1 HPWLCQASSAGTKT
15 SQTAGSSPA
24 RINNSAYNKEDRE
37 RPERERK
44 DTGTTSWSE
53 PAKRRLTT
61 IPGRVIRLAGQQK
74 MRAGKGPIPPPG
86 RHSPKPRPGGFLFRP
101 DSLY

>member
-1 HPWLCQASSAGTKT
+1 LRSAANTHANRRTTSGCSGQTGKRASPTHPWLCQASSAGTKAG
-15 SQTAGSSPA
+15 QTAGSSPA
-24 RINNSAYNKEDRE
+24 RINNSAYNQEDRD

-61 IPGRVIRLAGQQK
+61 IPGRVIRLAG
-74 MRAGKGPIPPPG
+74 
-86 RHSPKPRPGGFLFRP
+86 
-101 DSLY
+101 